1 MLIEKRQPF
10 VKKQLL
16 PDSSTPQFSQAN
28 PSPFPCT
35 FCTPAPASAVQ
46 VGGKVTLEC
55 GGSAEH
61 LIRRRDE
68 AAGRALTLQTGG
80 DGSGTLAR
88 VYSEA

>member
-1 MLIEKRQPF
+1 MIEKRQPF

-16 PDSSTPQFSQAN
+16 PDSSAPQFSQPN
-28 PSPFPCT
+28 PSPFP
-35 FCTPAPASAVQ
+35 CTPAPASAVQ
-46 VGGKVTLEC
+46 VGGKVTLEY

-80 DGSGTLAR
+80 DGS
-88 VYSEA
+88 